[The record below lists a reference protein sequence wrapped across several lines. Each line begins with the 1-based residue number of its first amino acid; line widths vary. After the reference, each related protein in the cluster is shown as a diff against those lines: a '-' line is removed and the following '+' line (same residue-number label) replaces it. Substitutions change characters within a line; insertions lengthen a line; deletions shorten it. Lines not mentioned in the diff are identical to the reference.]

1 MKGTK
6 LFSKNKDN
14 YVVDN
19 NNDVNGENNVRKG
32 DKKVLSGDGNVSVSS
47 SILRCDW

>member
-14 YVVDN
+14 YVVGN
-19 NNDVNGENNVRKG
+19 NNDVNGDNNVRKG
-32 DKKVLSGDGNVSVSS
+32 DKKVVSGDGNVSVSS